1 MFDFITYLGQSA
13 LCLVALYIIYKAA
26 MSHETLHR
34 LNRVTLLMMVVL
46 SAVLPMCRI
55 EIVREVDAV
64 LTPIVDEE
72 SVVAVATNAAP
83 ETVDYRP
90 IMEDALVVIFLIG
103 AAFMVVRLAMSWL
116 SVWRVVRSGEHEE
129 LGEGVRLTVVEKLSS
144 PFSWFRH
151 VVVSRTDMGENR
163 DLILEHELAHVRF
176 GHSWDVLFVDLTLIV
191 WWFNPA
197 MWLLRRE
204 LQSLHEYQA
213 DDAVLNRGID
223 AKTYQLLLIK
233 RAVGSRLHSVANCL
247 NHSNLKN
254 RITMMCR
261 KQSSK
266 WQSAKLLLVLPMV
279 AISLSAFAT
288 TVYVTRE
295 SHDKDNENSYN
306 NKNWKKA
313 VIEIAGSK
321 ILLNDKQVTPE
332 ELDACIEEYI
342 LQTLIYNANDAE
354 SVKTYESIYNTL
366 KKNRAID
373 QIYPNGERP
382 TSTIHLNGDKIYLN
396 GELISL
402 EDIKKRV
409 EEINSHTISI
419 TANADANEKHIAEL
433 KEAIHHT
440 GNVLKLNSTQDSDD
454 PTKAKFYAEQ
464 VEKIEEQMKFFDQMK
479 SEYEAVMKE
488 FEALKDEFEKNDEK
502 AYVEMQKQ
510 FTEMQKQ
517 FTEFENHYGELD
529 SVIAKRMALIKEYS
543 KNGHANIRLEGGKI
557 YLDGK
562 LTSAEKLEKY
572 FAENKKLINIKV
584 ADDKSGEALAKVKEL
599 ARQNQILT
607 INYEQVRFLPAEESI
622 NQANESASRAAE
634 AVPNSQSSESQQKDL
649 AYVKVQ
655 KMPTFQGGELNKFI
669 NWFQANVKY
678 PKDALDAKVEGRVI
692 FSFVVEKDG
701 SLSEFNVLQTP
712 DKSLAEEA
720 ERVFKASPKDWT
732 AGEQNGNKVRVK
744 LTVPLIFKMPNAV
757 MMQKVALFSR

>member
-1 MFDFITYLGQSA
+1 MFGFITYLAQSA
-13 LCLVALYIIYKAA
+13 LCLVALYIIYKAT

-34 LNRVTLLMMVVL
+34 LNRVTLLAMVVL

-55 EIVREVDAV
+55 KIVQEVDAV
-64 LTPIVDEE
+64 LTPIVDDM
-72 SVVAVATNAAP
+72 SATAVAVDAAP
-83 ETVDYRP
+83 ETIDYRP

-116 SVWRVVRSGEHEE
+116 SVWRVVRSGESRN
-129 LGEGVRLTVVEKLSS
+129 LTDGVTLSIVEKLSS

-151 VVVSRTDMGENR
+151 VVVSRADMGENR
-163 DLILEHELAHVRF
+163 DMILEHELAHVRF
-176 GHSWDVLFVDLTLIV
+176 GHSWDVLFVDLALIV

-288 TVYVTRE
+288 TVYVETK
-295 SHDKDNENSYN
+295 SDDKVNQLSSDN
-306 NKNWKKA
+306 
-313 VIEIAGSK
+313 
-321 ILLNDKQVTPE
+321 
-332 ELDACIEEYI
+332 
-342 LQTLIYNANDAE
+342 
-354 SVKTYESIYNTL
+354 
-366 KKNRAID
+366 
-373 QIYPNGERP
+373 
-382 TSTIHLNGDKIYLN
+382 
-396 GELISL
+396 
-402 EDIKKRV
+402 
-409 EEINSHTISI
+409 
-419 TANADANEKHIAEL
+419 
-433 KEAIHHT
+433 
-440 GNVLKLNSTQDSDD
+440 QDSD
-454 PTKAKFYAEQ
+454 PTKAKFYVEQ
-464 VEKIEEQMKFFDQMK
+464 VEKIVEQMKFFDEMK

-488 FEALKDEFEKNDEK
+488 FEARKDEFEKNDEK

-517 FTEFENHYGELD
+517 FAEMQKHYGELEP
-529 SVIAKRMALIKEYS
+529 VNAKRMALIKEYS

-562 LTSAEKLEKY
+562 LTSVEKLEKY

-584 ADDKSGEALAKVKEL
+584 ANDEKSRETLAKVRGL

-607 INYEQVRFLPAEESI
+607 INYEQVRFLPAEDSEMQKPQD
-622 NQANESASRAAE
+622 QAEE
-634 AVPNSQSSESQQKDL
+634 
-649 AYVKVQ
+649 KVE
-655 KMPTFQGGELNKFI
+655 KMPTFQGGDLQKFAL
-669 NWFQANVKY
+669 WVYQSMKY
-678 PKDALDAKVEGRVI
+678 PQEAVDKKIQGRVI
-692 FSFVVEKDG
+692 VEFVVAKDG
-701 SLSEFNVLQTP
+701 TVSSTKVLNNAPEILS
-712 DKSLAEEA
+712 AEA
-720 ERVFKASPKDWT
+720 ERVIKSSPKWE
-732 AGEQNGNKVRVK
+732 AGEHKGKKVNVK
-744 LTVPLIFKMPNAV
+744 FVIPVVFKV
-757 MMQKVALFSR
+757 TK

>member
-1 MFDFITYLGQSA
+1 MFGFITYLAQSA
-13 LCLVALYIIYKAA
+13 LCLVALYIIYKAT

-34 LNRVTLLMMVVL
+34 LNRVTLLAMVVL

-55 EIVREVDAV
+55 KIVQEVETV
-64 LTPIVDEE
+64 LTPIVDDM
-72 SVVAVATNAAP
+72 SATAVAVDAAP
-83 ETVDYRP
+83 ETIDYRP
-90 IMEDALVVIFLIG
+90 IMEDALVVIFLLG

-151 VVVSRTDMGENR
+151 VVVSRADMDENR
-163 DLILEHELAHVRF
+163 DMILEHELAHVRF

-288 TVYVTRE
+288 TVYVETK
-295 SHDKDNENSYN
+295 SDDKVNQLSLDN
-306 NKNWKKA
+306 
-313 VIEIAGSK
+313 
-321 ILLNDKQVTPE
+321 
-332 ELDACIEEYI
+332 
-342 LQTLIYNANDAE
+342 
-354 SVKTYESIYNTL
+354 
-366 KKNRAID
+366 
-373 QIYPNGERP
+373 
-382 TSTIHLNGDKIYLN
+382 
-396 GELISL
+396 
-402 EDIKKRV
+402 
-409 EEINSHTISI
+409 
-419 TANADANEKHIAEL
+419 
-433 KEAIHHT
+433 
-440 GNVLKLNSTQDSDD
+440 QDSD

-464 VEKIEEQMKFFDQMK
+464 VEKIEEQMKFFDEMK

-488 FEALKDEFEKNDEK
+488 FEARKDEFEKNDKK

-517 FTEFENHYGELD
+517 FTEMQKHYGELD
-529 SVIAKRMALIKEYS
+529 SVRAKRMAQIKEYS
-543 KNGHANIRLEGGKI
+543 KNGSANIRLEGGKI

-584 ADDKSGEALAKVKEL
+584 ADDKSGEALAKVRGL

-607 INYEQVRFLPAEESI
+607 INYEQVRFLPAEDSEMQKPQD
-622 NQANESASRAAE
+622 QAEE
-634 AVPNSQSSESQQKDL
+634 
-649 AYVKVQ
+649 KVE
-655 KMPTFQGGELNKFI
+655 KMPTFQGGDLQKFAL
-669 NWFQANVKY
+669 WVYQSMKY
-678 PKDALDAKVEGRVI
+678 PQEAVDKKIQGRVI
-692 FSFVVEKDG
+692 VEFVVAKDG
-701 SLSEFNVLQTP
+701 TVSSTKVLNNAPEILS
-712 DKSLAEEA
+712 AEA
-720 ERVFKASPKDWT
+720 ERVIKSSPKWE
-732 AGEQNGNKVRVK
+732 AGEHKGKKVNVK
-744 LTVPLIFKMPNAV
+744 FVIPVVFKV
-757 MMQKVALFSR
+757 TK

>member
-1 MFDFITYLGQSA
+1 MFGFITYLGQSA
-13 LCLVALYIIYKAA
+13 LCLVALYIIYKAS

-34 LNRVTLLMMVVL
+34 LNRVTLLAMVVL

-55 EIVREVDAV
+55 EIVQEVETV
-64 LTPIVDEE
+64 LTPIVDDM
-72 SVVAVATNAAP
+72 SATAVAVDAAP

-90 IMEDALVVIFLIG
+90 IMEDALVVIFLLG

-151 VVVSRTDMGENR
+151 VVVSRADMGENR

-176 GHSWDVLFVDLTLIV
+176 GHSWDVLFVDLALIV

-266 WQSAKLLLVLPMV
+266 WQSAKLLLILPMV

-288 TVYVTRE
+288 TVYVETK
-295 SHDKDNENSYN
+295 SDDKVNQLSSDN
-306 NKNWKKA
+306 
-313 VIEIAGSK
+313 
-321 ILLNDKQVTPE
+321 
-332 ELDACIEEYI
+332 
-342 LQTLIYNANDAE
+342 
-354 SVKTYESIYNTL
+354 
-366 KKNRAID
+366 
-373 QIYPNGERP
+373 
-382 TSTIHLNGDKIYLN
+382 
-396 GELISL
+396 
-402 EDIKKRV
+402 
-409 EEINSHTISI
+409 
-419 TANADANEKHIAEL
+419 
-433 KEAIHHT
+433 
-440 GNVLKLNSTQDSDD
+440 QDSD
-454 PTKAKFYAEQ
+454 PTKAKFYADQ
-464 VEKIEEQMKFFDQMK
+464 VEKIEEQMKFFDEMK

-488 FEALKDEFEKNDEK
+488 FEARKDEFEKNDKK

-510 FTEMQKQ
+510 FTEMQK
-517 FTEFENHYGELD
+517 HYGELD
-529 SVIAKRMALIKEYS
+529 SVRAKRMALIKEYS
-543 KNGHANIRLEGGKI
+543 KNGHANICLEGGKI

-572 FAENKKLINIKV
+572 FAKNEKLINIKV
-584 ADDKSGEALAKVKEL
+584 ADDKSGEALAKVKGL

-607 INYEQVRFLPAEESI
+607 INYEQVRFLPAEESEMQKPQD
-622 NQANESASRAAE
+622 QAEE
-634 AVPNSQSSESQQKDL
+634 
-649 AYVKVQ
+649 KVE
-655 KMPTFQGGELNKFI
+655 KMPTFQGGDLQKFAL
-669 NWFQANVKY
+669 WVYQSMKY
-678 PKDALDAKVEGRVI
+678 PQEAVDKKIQGRVI
-692 FSFVVEKDG
+692 VEFVVAKDG
-701 SLSEFNVLQTP
+701 TVSSTKVLNNAPEILS
-712 DKSLAEEA
+712 AEA
-720 ERVFKASPKDWT
+720 ERVIKSSPKWE
-732 AGEQNGNKVRVK
+732 AGEHKGKKVNVK
-744 LTVPLIFKMPNAV
+744 FVIPVVFKV
-757 MMQKVALFSR
+757 TK

>member
-1 MFDFITYLGQSA
+1 
-13 LCLVALYIIYKAA
+13 
-26 MSHETLHR
+26 
-34 LNRVTLLMMVVL
+34 
-46 SAVLPMCRI
+46 
-55 EIVREVDAV
+55 
-64 LTPIVDEE
+64 
-72 SVVAVATNAAP
+72 
-83 ETVDYRP
+83 
-90 IMEDALVVIFLIG
+90 
-103 AAFMVVRLAMSWL
+103 
-116 SVWRVVRSGEHEE
+116 
-129 LGEGVRLTVVEKLSS
+129 
-144 PFSWFRH
+144 
-151 VVVSRTDMGENR
+151 
-163 DLILEHELAHVRF
+163 
-176 GHSWDVLFVDLTLIV
+176 
-191 WWFNPA
+191 
-197 MWLLRRE
+197 
-204 LQSLHEYQA
+204 
-213 DDAVLNRGID
+213 
-223 AKTYQLLLIK
+223 
-233 RAVGSRLHSVANCL
+233 
-247 NHSNLKN
+247 
-254 RITMMCR
+254 MMCR
-261 KQSSK
+261 KQSSR

-488 FEALKDEFEKNDEK
+488 FEKNDK
-502 AYVEMQKQ
+502 KVYVEMQKQ

-517 FTEFENHYGELD
+517 FAEFENHYGELD

-607 INYEQVRFLPAEESI
+607 INYEQVRFLPAEELI

-701 SLSEFNVLQTP
+701 SLSEFDVLRAP

-744 LTVPLIFKMPNAV
+744 LTVPLIFKMPNAETAAN
-757 MMQKVALFSR
+757 K

>member
-13 LCLVALYIIYKAA
+13 LCLVALYIIYKAT

-34 LNRVTLLMMVVL
+34 LNRVTLLAMVVL

-90 IMEDALVVIFLIG
+90 IIEDALVVIFLIG

-151 VVVSRTDMGENR
+151 VVVSRTDMDENR
-163 DLILEHELAHVRF
+163 DMILEHELAHVRF
-176 GHSWDVLFVDLTLIV
+176 GHSWDVLFVDLALIV

-261 KQSSK
+261 KQSSR

-288 TVYVTRE
+288 TVYVETK
-295 SHDKDNENSYN
+295 SDDKVNQLSSDN
-306 NKNWKKA
+306 
-313 VIEIAGSK
+313 
-321 ILLNDKQVTPE
+321 
-332 ELDACIEEYI
+332 
-342 LQTLIYNANDAE
+342 
-354 SVKTYESIYNTL
+354 
-366 KKNRAID
+366 
-373 QIYPNGERP
+373 
-382 TSTIHLNGDKIYLN
+382 
-396 GELISL
+396 
-402 EDIKKRV
+402 
-409 EEINSHTISI
+409 
-419 TANADANEKHIAEL
+419 
-433 KEAIHHT
+433 
-440 GNVLKLNSTQDSDD
+440 QDSD

-464 VEKIEEQMKFFDQMK
+464 VEKIEEQMKFFDEMK

-510 FTEMQKQ
+510 YAEMQKQ
-517 FTEFENHYGELD
+517 FTEMQNHYGELD
-529 SVIAKRMALIKEYS
+529 SVRAKRMAMIKEYS

-584 ADDKSGEALAKVKEL
+584 ANDEKSRETLAKVREL

-607 INYEQVRFLPAEESI
+607 INYEQVRFLPAEDSEMQKPQD
-622 NQANESASRAAE
+622 QAEE
-634 AVPNSQSSESQQKDL
+634 
-649 AYVKVQ
+649 KVE
-655 KMPTFQGGELNKFI
+655 KMPTFQGGDLQKFAL
-669 NWFQANVKY
+669 WVYQSMKY
-678 PKDALDAKVEGRVI
+678 PQEAVDKKIQGRVI
-692 FSFVVEKDG
+692 VEFVVAKDG
-701 SLSEFNVLQTP
+701 TVSSTKVLNNAPEILS
-712 DKSLAEEA
+712 AEA
-720 ERVFKASPKDWT
+720 ERVIKSSPKWE
-732 AGEQNGNKVRVK
+732 AGEHKGKKVNVK
-744 LTVPLIFKMPNAV
+744 FVIPVVFKV
-757 MMQKVALFSR
+757 TK

>member
-1 MFDFITYLGQSA
+1 MFGFITYLAQSA
-13 LCLVALYIIYKAA
+13 LCLVALYIIYKAT

-34 LNRVTLLMMVVL
+34 LNRVTLLAMVVL

-72 SVVAVATNAAP
+72 SVVAVATKATP
-83 ETVDYRP
+83 ETIDYRP

-116 SVWRVVRSGEHEE
+116 SVWRVVHSGESRN
-129 LGEGVRLTVVEKLSS
+129 LTDGVILSIVEKLSS

-151 VVVSRTDMGENR
+151 VVVSRADMDENR

-266 WQSAKLLLVLPMV
+266 WQSAKLLLILPMV

-288 TVYVTRE
+288 TVYVETK
-295 SHDKDNENSYN
+295 SDDKVNQLSSDN
-306 NKNWKKA
+306 
-313 VIEIAGSK
+313 
-321 ILLNDKQVTPE
+321 
-332 ELDACIEEYI
+332 
-342 LQTLIYNANDAE
+342 
-354 SVKTYESIYNTL
+354 
-366 KKNRAID
+366 
-373 QIYPNGERP
+373 
-382 TSTIHLNGDKIYLN
+382 
-396 GELISL
+396 
-402 EDIKKRV
+402 
-409 EEINSHTISI
+409 
-419 TANADANEKHIAEL
+419 
-433 KEAIHHT
+433 
-440 GNVLKLNSTQDSDD
+440 QDSD
-454 PTKAKFYAEQ
+454 PTKAKFYADQ
-464 VEKIEEQMKFFDQMK
+464 IKKLEEQMKFFDEMK

-510 FTEMQKQ
+510 FAEMQK
-517 FTEFENHYGELD
+517 HYGELEP
-529 SVIAKRMALIKEYS
+529 VNAKRMALIKEYS

-584 ADDKSGEALAKVKEL
+584 ADDKSGEALAKVEGL

-634 AVPNSQSSESQQKDL
+634 AVPNSQPSESQQKDL

-655 KMPTFQGGELNKFI
+655 KMPTFQGGEWNKFI

-701 SLSEFNVLQTP
+701 SLSEFDVLRAP
-712 DKSLAEEA
+712 NKSLAEEA

-744 LTVPLIFKMPNAV
+744 LTVPLIFKMPNAETAAN
-757 MMQKVALFSR
+757 K

>member
-1 MFDFITYLGQSA
+1 MFGFITYLAQSA
-13 LCLVALYIIYKAA
+13 LCLVALYIIYKAT

-90 IMEDALVVIFLIG
+90 IIEDALVVIFLIG
-103 AAFMVVRLAMSWL
+103 VAFMVVRLAMSWL
-116 SVWRVVRSGEHEE
+116 SVWRVVRSGEQEE

-176 GHSWDVLFVDLTLIV
+176 GHSWDVLFVDLVLIM

-288 TVYVTRE
+288 TVYVETK
-295 SHDKDNENSYN
+295 SDDKVNQLSSDN
-306 NKNWKKA
+306 
-313 VIEIAGSK
+313 
-321 ILLNDKQVTPE
+321 
-332 ELDACIEEYI
+332 
-342 LQTLIYNANDAE
+342 
-354 SVKTYESIYNTL
+354 
-366 KKNRAID
+366 
-373 QIYPNGERP
+373 
-382 TSTIHLNGDKIYLN
+382 
-396 GELISL
+396 
-402 EDIKKRV
+402 
-409 EEINSHTISI
+409 
-419 TANADANEKHIAEL
+419 
-433 KEAIHHT
+433 
-440 GNVLKLNSTQDSDD
+440 QDSD

-510 FTEMQKQ
+510 YAEMQKQ
-517 FTEFENHYGELD
+517 FTEMQNHYGELD
-529 SVIAKRMALIKEYS
+529 SVRAKRMAMIKEYS

-584 ADDKSGEALAKVKEL
+584 ADDKSGEALAKVRGL

-607 INYEQVRFLPAEESI
+607 INYEQVRFLPAEESEMQKPQD
-622 NQANESASRAAE
+622 QAEE
-634 AVPNSQSSESQQKDL
+634 
-649 AYVKVQ
+649 KVE
-655 KMPTFQGGELNKFI
+655 KMPTFQGGDLQKFAL
-669 NWFQANVKY
+669 WVYQSMKY
-678 PKDALDAKVEGRVI
+678 PQEAVDKKIQGRVI
-692 FSFVVEKDG
+692 VEFVVAKDG
-701 SLSEFNVLQTP
+701 TVSSTKVLNNAPEILS
-712 DKSLAEEA
+712 AEA
-720 ERVFKASPKDWT
+720 ERVIKSSPKWE
-732 AGEQNGNKVRVK
+732 AGEHKGKKVNVK
-744 LTVPLIFKMPNAV
+744 FVIPVVFKV
-757 MMQKVALFSR
+757 TK